1 MEHLDSI
8 TFRTKVFDY
17 EKATEWKYLG
27 DKPAIIDFYAD
38 WCGPCK
44 AVAPILEQLEKE
56 YEGKITIYKVNTES
70 DSELSSV
77 FGIRSIP
84 TFLFIPMEGQ
94 PSMGN
99 GSMPKANFVKL
110 INEVLKVQ

>member
-1 MEHLDSI
+1 MEQLDSI
-8 TFRTKVFDY
+8 SFRTKVFDY
-17 EKATEWKYLG
+17 EKSTEWKYLG

-44 AVAPILEQLEKE
+44 AVAPILEQLEKD
-56 YEGKITIYKVNTES
+56 YEGKIIIYKVNTES
-70 DSELSSV
+70 DNELSSV

-94 PSMGN
+94 PNMAS
-99 GSMPKANFVKL
+99 GSQPKANFVKF

>member
-8 TFRTKVFDY
+8 SFRTKVFDY

-70 DSELSSV
+70 DSELSGV

-94 PSMGN
+94 PSMGS